1 LHPEGDQI
9 ITQRQDRPSRRVDL
23 PHPRRAPSFD
33 GGVGPTDAHHPRR
46 LGHVD
51 RRGTSQDPFGL
62 VAFDLLD
69 IVHARLQ
76 EHLQGSLADG
86 TSEPGALE
94 GYESLIGVL
103 VAQCVALLVGPHTKL
118 NYGLENQEHDGVT
131 GSLHTIF
138 TLASRPRSGH
148 RN

>member
-1 LHPEGDQI
+1 M
-9 ITQRQDRPSRRVDL
+9 
-23 PHPRRAPSFD
+23 
-33 GGVGPTDAHHPRR
+33 
-46 LGHVD
+46 
-51 RRGTSQDPFGL
+51 
-62 VAFDLLD
+62 
-69 IVHARLQ
+69 
-76 EHLQGSLADG
+76 ADG

-138 TLASRPRSGH
+138 TLASRRAAGTETELN
-148 RN
+148 RVF